1 MKRKIPVFHTN
12 HTIQKALTDI
22 DGGLTLTA
30 AARKYGVHYST
41 AYSWTQRNKKKT
53 ILTDTKT
60 NTVNGTLT
68 DTTIQPIG
76 KITNASSLLA
86 LIECIELEE
95 VSLLRLEEICKNEV
109 RTLEQ
114 QVKYLILEGMTR
126 RNPIPF

>member
-1 MKRKIPVFHTN
+1 MKRKTPVFHTN
-12 HTIQKALTDI
+12 HTIQTALTDS

-68 DTTIQPIG
+68 DTTVQPVG
-76 KITNASSLLA
+76 KIT
-86 LIECIELEE
+86 IELEE
-95 VSLLRLEEICKNEV
+95 VSLLRLKEICKNEV

>member
-1 MKRKIPVFHTN
+1 MKRKIPVFHNN

-22 DGGLTLTA
+22 TNGLTLA
-30 AARKYGVHYST
+30 ATARKYGVHYST
-41 AYSWTQRNKKKT
+41 AYSWTQRGKKKT
-53 ILTDTKT
+53 VLTDTHT

-76 KITNASSLLA
+76 KITV
-86 LIECIELEE
+86 ELEE
-95 VSLLRLEEICKNEV
+95 ESFLRLQEICKNEV

-114 QVKYLILEGMTR
+114 QVKYLVLEGMTR

>member
-30 AARKYGVHYST
+30 TARKYGVHYST
-41 AYSWTQRNKKKT
+41 AYNWTQSHKKQT
-53 ILTDTKT
+53 VITDTKT
-60 NTVNGTLT
+60 NTVNGVLNK
-68 DTTIQPIG
+68 TTIQPIG
-76 KITNASSLLA
+76 KITV
-86 LIECIELEE
+86 ELEE
-95 VSLLRLEEICKNEV
+95 KSFLRLEEICKNEV

>member
-1 MKRKIPVFHTN
+1 MKRKIPVFHNN
-12 HTIQKALTDI
+12 HTIQKALSDI
-22 DGGLTLTA
+22 DGGLTLA
-30 AARKYGVHYST
+30 ATARKYGVHYST

-68 DTTIQPIG
+68 DTTVQPIG
-76 KITNASSLLA
+76 KITV
-86 LIECIELEE
+86 ELEE
-95 VSLLRLEEICKNEV
+95 VSLLRLEEICKHEV